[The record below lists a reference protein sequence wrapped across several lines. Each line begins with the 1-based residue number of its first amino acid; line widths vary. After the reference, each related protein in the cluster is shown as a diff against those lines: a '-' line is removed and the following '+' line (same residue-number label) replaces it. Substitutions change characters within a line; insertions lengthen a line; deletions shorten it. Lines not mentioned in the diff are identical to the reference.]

1 MLAPNPG
8 LADCRYNNRPILKP
22 AVQVLPPKKTL
33 THVNERG
40 DAHMVDVGEKEVTAR
55 RAVARGS
62 ICMERATLNLIT
74 EGGHP
79 KGDVLAVA
87 RVAAIMATKRTSE
100 IIPLCHPLF
109 LTGVDVIFEI
119 DSNAQC
125 VHCTV
130 TTETRERTGVEME
143 ALTGVSAGL
152 LTVYD
157 MCKAVD
163 RGMSI
168 TDVQLLE
175 KSGGRSGDW
184 ERKI

>member
-1 MLAPNPG
+1 
-8 LADCRYNNRPILKP
+8 
-22 AVQVLPPKKTL
+22 
-33 THVNERG
+33 
-40 DAHMVDVGEKEVTAR
+40 MVDVGEKEVTAR
-55 RAVARGS
+55 SAVARGS

-100 IIPLCHPLF
+100 IIPLWHPLF
-109 LTGVDVIFEI
+109 LTRVDVIFEI

-130 TTETRERTGVEME
+130 TTEIRERTGVEME